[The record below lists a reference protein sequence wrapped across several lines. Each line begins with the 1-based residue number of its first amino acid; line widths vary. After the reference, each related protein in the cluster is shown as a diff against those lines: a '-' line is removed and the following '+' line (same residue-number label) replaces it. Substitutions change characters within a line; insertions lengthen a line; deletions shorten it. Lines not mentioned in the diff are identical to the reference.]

1 MEKAPKTEF
10 ARLIESTSGLG
21 MGLAQGSKNA
31 ADPKVGGKSPS
42 GDDSRVGA
50 GVLGVRRQGLL
61 GFAVFV
67 ALDGGGPG
75 GREGPRAR
83 ARDEPDLRHS

>member
-1 MEKAPKTEF
+1 
-10 ARLIESTSGLG
+10 
-21 MGLAQGSKNA
+21 
-31 ADPKVGGKSPS
+31 
-42 GDDSRVGA
+42 
-50 GVLGVRRQGLL
+50 
-61 GFAVFV
+61 VFV